1 MKKIYSALV
10 LSLLVTSL
18 FTHVASAQSDY
29 YMSEQEYREA
39 ELDNLQNQADMQEY
53 ELESKIAAAEEQDK
67 KESAEAAEANK
78 QLLIYVALGVV
89 GLTVIFLISHW
100 LQKPRPSSSYKK

>member
-18 FTHVASAQSDY
+18 LTNVASAQSDY
-29 YMSEQEYREA
+29 YMSEQEYREV

-53 ELESKIAAAEEQDK
+53 ELESKIAAAEEQEE

-78 QLLIYVALGVV
+78 QLFMYLALGIG
-89 GLTVIFLISHW
+89 GLISVFLISHS
-100 LQKPRPSSSYKK
+100 LQKPKANSSYKK